1 MIQPTLD
8 EQTLDIIIKAKP
20 KDKEIL
26 ARTIFGEA
34 SNQGEEGMTAVGN
47 VILNRYRS
55 NLPKYKTK
63 DFEGIKSVILKPY
76 AFTVYN
82 DKKDENYNRMM
93 SATKENESYAK
104 ALDIAEKLLTGKI
117 KDNTG
122 GATHYFNP
130 DEAENFYYF
139 GTYDVDFN
147 KRTELDVKD
156 MTAAEAN
163 KKIAEQTSDKKE
175 LPEQKKVVSTSTP
188 PSNPF
193 YANPNLKVIDEEF
206 SHKSLYGEILN
217 MDVPVYRYQSIDN
230 KLTKVIELLT
240 EIAESERRRDSDN
253 RD

>member
-1 MIQPTLD
+1 MSNLALIEKMIQPTLD

-34 SNQGEEGMTAVGN
+34 ANQGEEGMTAVGN

-104 ALDIAEKLLTGKI
+104 ALDIAEKLLTGNENPFNNKVIIIDEAHNFVTRIVNKI
-117 KDNTG
+117 KRKETDSLS
-122 GATHYFNP
+122 FML
-130 DEAENFYYF
+130 
-139 GTYDVDFN
+139 YDALL
-147 KRTELDVKD
+147 KAK
-156 MTAAEAN
+156 
-163 KKIAEQTSDKKE
+163 S
-175 LPEQKKVVSTSTP
+175 PE
-188 PSNPF
+188 
-193 YANPNLKVIDEEF
+193 
-206 SHKSLYGEILN
+206 
-217 MDVPVYRYQSIDN
+217 
-230 KLTKVIELLT
+230 
-240 EIAESERRRDSDN
+240 ERRTLRSKTFKGIAMAMADQWYAEIEGDVQMSLALKEIEN
-253 RD
+253 LQLTFK

>member
-1 MIQPTLD
+1 MSNLALIEKMIQPTLD

-130 DEAENFYYF
+130 DEADPYWKDSPLMTPLKKIGNHSFY
-139 GTYDVDFN
+139 
-147 KRTELDVKD
+147 L
-156 MTAAEAN
+156 EAN
-163 KKIAEQTSDKKE
+163 
-175 LPEQKKVVSTSTP
+175 
-188 PSNPF
+188 
-193 YANPNLKVIDEEF
+193 
-206 SHKSLYGEILN
+206 
-217 MDVPVYRYQSIDN
+217 
-230 KLTKVIELLT
+230 
-240 EIAESERRRDSDN
+240 
-253 RD
+253 